1 MVEWPSA
8 KIFNTINCAWMSV
21 GIPGY
26 GSVLKLIGLIF
37 FGEVISMDCLDTLI
51 FAPDSFNMYIGSFK

>member
-26 GSVLKLIGLIF
+26 GSVLKLTGLIF
-37 FGEVISMDCLDTLI
+37 SGGLISMDSLDTLI
-51 FAPDSFNMYIGSFK
+51 FAPDPLNISIGSFK